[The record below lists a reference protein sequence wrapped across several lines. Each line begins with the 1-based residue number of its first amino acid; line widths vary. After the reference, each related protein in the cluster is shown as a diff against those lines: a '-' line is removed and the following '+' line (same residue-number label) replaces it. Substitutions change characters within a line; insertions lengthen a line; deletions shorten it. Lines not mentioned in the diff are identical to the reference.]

1 MVWLVSLFYICSY
14 MQEGQM
20 ERKHQ
25 LSNVAFG
32 GDWTEAIVPL
42 EQLTLDLNCLHKA
55 VEDAEDSDPL
65 APDVVAALERL
76 TGVIARGD
84 MQRAAFMRAGRIEDP
99 YTRTEALQRTYG
111 AIISG
116 TCS

>member
-1 MVWLVSLFYICSY
+1 
-14 MQEGQM
+14 M

-32 GDWTEAIVPL
+32 GDWAEAIVPL
-42 EQLTLDLNCLHKA
+42 EQLTTDLNCLHKA

-65 APDVVAALERL
+65 TPDVVVALERL

-99 YTRTEALQRTYG
+99 YTRSEALRKTYT
-111 AIISG
+111 AIRSLVG
-116 TCS
+116 VAAGSV

>member
-1 MVWLVSLFYICSY
+1 
-14 MQEGQM
+14 M

-65 APDVVAALERL
+65 APDVVAAL
-76 TGVIARGD
+76 
-84 MQRAAFMRAGRIEDP
+84 
-99 YTRTEALQRTYG
+99 
-111 AIISG
+111 
-116 TCS
+116 